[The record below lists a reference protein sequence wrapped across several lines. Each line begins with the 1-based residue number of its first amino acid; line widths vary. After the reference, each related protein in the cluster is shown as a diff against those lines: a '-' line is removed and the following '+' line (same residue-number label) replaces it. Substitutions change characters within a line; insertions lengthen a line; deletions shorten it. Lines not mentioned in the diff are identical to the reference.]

1 MKSEAFEHIFLI
13 LDPSKT
19 LRSIY
24 FAIFSFLIISCS
36 KDSEDKT
43 VVIPEITYNYFF
55 ERVQSK
61 YQFTLN
67 DRKLIINFNLN
78 DLSLSI
84 QENKYSKINCWQT
97 EIINLRE
104 DFRLL
109 QNNGEGYSFKTDW
122 IEDYKKK
129 GVIEYYLF
137 FEKNNLFLTKRNI
150 YANPDLEEIE
160 STSLGLIFNSFEI
173 EPCPEDVDYR
183 IDPNYEDLDLQDPND
198 YATAFFRDASDLEV
212 EIDYKEMIISV
223 INDDVWERGSAIG
236 VAKRVC
242 DDDIIIEL
250 KESYWNQESVMR
262 RFDLMYHELGH
273 DALNLRHVCN
283 RYDIMYTS
291 NSEFNESCRENLN
304 LVVPDSLDPQK
315 YYGFKKASTRMFLGV
330 NQVNFDCGADK
341 TRYSIIAD

>member
-1 MKSEAFEHIFLI
+1 MKSKI
-13 LDPSKT
+13 LEYIISILT
-19 LRSIY
+19 LFKSIGTIY
-24 FAIFSFLIISCS
+24 FSVFSFLIIGCS
-36 KDSEDKT
+36 KDSEEKT
-43 VVIPEITYNYFF
+43 EVIPEITYNYFF

-61 YQFTLN
+61 YQFTFN

-109 QNNGEGYSFKTDW
+109 QNNGQGYAFKTDW
-122 IEDYKKK
+122 IEDYKRK
-129 GVIEYYLF
+129 GVIEYSLF
-137 FEKNNLFLTKRNI
+137 FEKNNLNLTKKNI
-150 YANPDLEEIE
+150 YTNPDLGEIE
-160 STSLGLIFNSFEI
+160 STSTGFKFDSIEI
-173 EPCPEDVDYR
+173 ESCPEDVDYR
-183 IDPNYEDLDLQDPND
+183 IDPNYEDLDLLDPND
-198 YATAFFRDASDLEV
+198 YATAFFRDASDLDV
-212 EIDYKEMIISV
+212 KIDYKEMIITIIS
-223 INDDVWERGSAIG
+223 DDVWERGSAIG

-250 KESYWNQESVMR
+250 KEGYWSQESVMR

-273 DALNLRHVCN
+273 DALNLKHVCN

-291 NSEFNESCRENLN
+291 NTEFNESCRENLN
-304 LVVPDSLDPQK
+304 LIVPDSLDPQK
-315 YYGFKKASTRMFLGV
+315 YYGFKKASSRMFLGV

-341 TRYSIIAD
+341 TRHNVIVD